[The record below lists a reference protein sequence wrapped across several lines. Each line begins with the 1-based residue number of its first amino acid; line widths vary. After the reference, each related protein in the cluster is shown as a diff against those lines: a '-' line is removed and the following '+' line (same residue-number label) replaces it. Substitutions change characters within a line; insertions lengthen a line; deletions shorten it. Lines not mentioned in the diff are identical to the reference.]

1 MGSSFS
7 LRRRQ
12 FLAGAAG
19 LAAGAFGVQRS
30 AASTAAV
37 PGAAV
42 SGAGHVLMTQ
52 NRPFQPLF
60 PFADLAHAQAWQR
73 AHAAGGHESWHLSP
87 ELTAVAFSQEY
98 LGFSEINKVADHSVS
113 QGDARVAVGLTLPD
127 GRVSSAA
134 IVHLV
139 RYGSGNNAP
148 WEVVGTDDTTL
159 TLDTPAYGAT
169 VASPVKIA
177 ATVAGV
183 DEYLR
188 VEAHTLGAGQPLATF
203 CCQPAGSR
211 ANPWSLT
218 VPFQANSG
226 QVITI
231 VVHTGGHVAPTER
244 FAVSGVR
251 AG

>member
-37 PGAAV
+37 PGAAA
-42 SGAGHVLMTQ
+42 SGAGHVLTTQ
-52 NRPFQPLF
+52 NQPFQPLF
-60 PFADLAHAQAWQR
+60 PFANLAHAQAWQR
-73 AHAAGGHESWHLSP
+73 AHASGGHESWHLSP

-98 LGFSEINKVADHSVS
+98 LGFSEINKVADYSVS
-113 QGDARVAVGLTLPD
+113 QGNARVAVGLTLPD
-127 GRVSSAA
+127 GQVSSAA

-139 RYGSGNNAP
+139 RYGSGNSAP

-159 TLDTPAYGAT
+159 TLDTPSYGAT

-188 VEAHTLGAGQPLATF
+188 AEAHTLGAGQPLGTF
-203 CCQPAGSR
+203 CCQPAGGR

-218 VPFQANSG
+218 VPFHANSG